1 MKTPLLI
8 LFNSVWDLKAAGTL
22 PFSRIPCSALGLS
35 FPICEVEVLSSSL
48 TYGLCSSVLYWSS
61 VQSRALECP
70 YCLPGAEK
78 GWFFTPLWAVHMVSL
93 CGRVLFEI
101 GQHLNHK
108 LS

>member
-1 MKTPLLI
+1 MVQTQMHV
-8 LFNSVWDLKAAGTL
+8 SVPGQAYLQ
-22 PFSRIPCSALGLS
+22 
-35 FPICEVEVLSSSL
+35 VLHL
-48 TYGLCSSVLYWSS
+48 TCCLR

-93 CGRVLFEI
+93 CGRILFEI
-101 GQHLNHK
+101 GQHLNRK